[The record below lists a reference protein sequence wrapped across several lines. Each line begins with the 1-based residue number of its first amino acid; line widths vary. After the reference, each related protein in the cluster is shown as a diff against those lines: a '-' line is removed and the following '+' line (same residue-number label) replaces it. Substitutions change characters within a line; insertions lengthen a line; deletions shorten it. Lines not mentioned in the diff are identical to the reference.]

1 MEQTFVMLKPD
12 ALQRCLIGT
21 IIERIEKKG
30 LKLVALKML
39 QVTPGMAQAHY
50 AEHVDKPFFK
60 GLVEFITSAPVVAM
74 VIEGKQAVSVIRKL
88 MGSTNPLEADEG
100 TIRGDFGMD
109 LGYNLIHGSDSQES
123 AKREIALFFS
133 GEEIYS
139 YDKKIEEWVYE
150 A

>member
-74 VIEGKQAVSVIRKL
+74 VIEGKQAVLVIRKL

-109 LGYNLIHGSDSQES
+109 LGYNLIHGSDSKES

>member
-88 MGSTNPLEADEG
+88 MGSTNPLEAANTPIPSITQKHLLAG
-100 TIRGDFGMD
+100 FLQGRLTSVAGFLR
-109 LGYNLIHGSDSQES
+109 
-123 AKREIALFFS
+123 KALRHH
-133 GEEIYS
+133 YS
-139 YDKKIEEWVYE
+139 RPSF
-150 A
+150 